1 MKWLFVA
8 LAIAYPLLVFAG
20 LHWLDARILGLCVG
34 VFVGARLF
42 TSRSRL
48 FRERRALVLPAL
60 ACLAVLIL
68 FATRSNDPRYLFLL
82 PALINAVLLIT
93 FAASLWR
100 ATPIVETFARLQAG
114 ELSPGEVVY
123 CRSVTKVWCGFF
135 VLNCAAIV
143 GLALEGTPAQ
153 WALFTGLIS
162 YLLVG
167 VLFSA
172 EYVYRHYRFRRYI
185 GAPTDALLRRFFP
198 PRETSRGRP

>member
-34 VFVGARLF
+34 IFVTARLIS
-42 TSRSRL
+42 SRAKI
-48 FRERRALVLPAL
+48 FRERRALLLPAL
-60 ACLAVLIL
+60 ALLAVLIL
-68 FATRSNDPRYLFLL
+68 FAARSNDPRYLFLL

-93 FAASLWR
+93 FAASLWHSP
-100 ATPIVETFARLQAG
+100 PIVETFARLQAG
-114 ELSPGEVVY
+114 ELSPAEVVY
-123 CRSVTKVWCGFF
+123 CRAVTKVWCGFF

-143 GLALEGTPAQ
+143 WLALEGTPAQ
-153 WALFTGLIS
+153 WALYTGLIS

-167 VLFSA
+167 MLFSA
-172 EYVYRHYRFRRYI
+172 EYIYRHYRFRRYM

-198 PRETSRGRP
+198 PRETSGGRP